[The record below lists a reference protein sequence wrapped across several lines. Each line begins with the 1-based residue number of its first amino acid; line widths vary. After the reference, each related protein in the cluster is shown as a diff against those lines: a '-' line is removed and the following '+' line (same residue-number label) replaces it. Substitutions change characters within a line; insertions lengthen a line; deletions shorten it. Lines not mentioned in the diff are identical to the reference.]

1 MIRRHWVAA
10 AVIATVFCSVSLSS
24 QPARNAASHGTT
36 CVSTT
41 FVQPP
46 PAYAAAVAKARAL
59 VCTQFLPDLPGLQ
72 IAVAVNGRVIWSAG
86 FGYAD
91 RERGQ
96 PVARTTMFQIG
107 SISKTLTGDAVAL
120 LVEAHKLD
128 LDVPIQRYVPSFP
141 EKRWPI
147 TARQLTGHRSGIRHY
162 HRDGHAE
169 NYTTTHYPTVLSSL
183 VMFAADSLE
192 FEPGTRFGYSTYG
205 YTLLSAALE
214 SASGEDFLTLMDTRV
229 FRPLGMLHTAP
240 DQIDSV
246 MIDRAQK
253 YDRNETTF
261 RIFPAPRV
269 DNSYKWA
276 GGGFLSSA
284 EDLVRFGSAHLAP
297 GHLQSASLDLLFTPQ
312 RNRDEKPAGT
322 NRASRGY
329 GVGWVIGPDA
339 RGRRIVSN
347 DGGAIGGTAEL
358 FVDRD
363 TKVVIAY
370 CANVNT
376 VAGRPLRVMAAM
388 TPILDP

>member
-1 MIRRHWVAA
+1 MIKRSWVAVAVFA
-10 AVIATVFCSVSLSS
+10 ASFCSSSLSS

-46 PAYAAAVAKARAL
+46 PQYAAAVARARNLA
-59 VCTQFLPDLPGLQ
+59 CAQFLSDLPGLQ
-72 IAVAVNGRVIWSAG
+72 IAVAVNGRLVWSAG

-120 LVEAHKLD
+120 LVAEHKLD
-128 LDVPIQRYVPSFP
+128 LDAPIQRYVPSFP

-147 TARQLTGHRSGIRHY
+147 TARELAGHQSGIRHY

-183 VMFAADSLE
+183 VMFAGDSLE

-205 YTLLSAALE
+205 YTLLSAAIE
-214 SASGEDFLTLMDTRV
+214 SASGADFLTLMSNRV

-246 MIDRAQK
+246 IVDRAQK
-253 YDRNETTF
+253 YDRDETTF
-261 RIFPAPRV
+261 RIYPAPRV

-284 EDLVRFGSAHLAP
+284 EDLVRFGNAHLAP
-297 GHLQSASLDLLFTPQ
+297 GYLQSASLDLLFTPV
-312 RNRDEKPAGT
+312 RIRDGKPAAI
-322 NRASRGY
+322 NRAGSGY
-329 GVGWVIGPDA
+329 GIGWVIGRDA
-339 RGRRIVSN
+339 RGRRIVGN

-363 TKVVIAY
+363 TRVVIAY

-388 TPILDP
+388 TPIFDP

>member
-1 MIRRHWVAA
+1 MIKHRWVAA
-10 AVIATVFCSVSLSS
+10 AVIAASFCFLSLSG
-24 QPARNAASHGTT
+24 QPAPNAASHGAT

-41 FVQPP
+41 FVSP
-46 PAYAAAVAKARAL
+46 PAPYAAAVARARTL
-59 VCTQFLPDLPGLQ
+59 VCAQFLPDLPGLQ
-72 IAVAVNGRVIWSAG
+72 VAVGVNGRLIWSAG

-96 PVARTTMFQIG
+96 SVARTTMFQIG
-107 SISKTLTGDAVAL
+107 SVSKSLTGDAVAL
-120 LVEAHKLD
+120 LVEGHKLD

-141 EKRWPI
+141 KKRWPV

-162 HRDGHAE
+162 RGDGHAE

-192 FEPGTRFGYSTYG
+192 FEPGTQFGYSTYG

-214 SASGEDFLTLMDTRV
+214 NASGEDFLTLMTTRV
-229 FRPLGMLHTAP
+229 FRPLGMLHTGP

-253 YDRNETTF
+253 YDRDETTF

-284 EDLVRFGSAHLAP
+284 EDLVRFASAHLAP
-297 GHLQSASLDLLFTPQ
+297 GYLQSASLDLLFTPQ
-312 RNRDEKPAGT
+312 RNRDEKPAGI
-322 NRASRGY
+322 NRAGRGY
-329 GVGWVIGPDA
+329 GVGWVIGRDA

-370 CANVNT
+370 CANVNS

-388 TPILDP
+388 TPIFDP

>member
-1 MIRRHWVAA
+1 
-10 AVIATVFCSVSLSS
+10 
-24 QPARNAASHGTT
+24 
-36 CVSTT
+36 
-41 FVQPP
+41 
-46 PAYAAAVAKARAL
+46 
-59 VCTQFLPDLPGLQ
+59 
-72 IAVAVNGRVIWSAG
+72 VNGRFIWSAG

-107 SISKTLTGDAVAL
+107 SVSKSLTGDAVAL
-120 LVEAHKLD
+120 LVEGRKLD

-141 EKRWPI
+141 KKRWPI
-147 TARQLTGHRSGIRHY
+147 TARQLAGHQSGIRHY
-162 HRDGHAE
+162 RKNGHAE

-183 VMFAADSLE
+183 VMFAGDPLE
-192 FEPGTRFGYSTYG
+192 FEPGTQFGYSTYG
-205 YTLLSAALE
+205 YTLLSAAIE
-214 SASGEDFLTLMDTRV
+214 SASGMDFPTFMASKV
-229 FRPLGMLHTAP
+229 FQPLGMLHTAP

-246 MIDRAQK
+246 MIDRAKK
-253 YDRNETTF
+253 YDRDETTF

-297 GHLQSASLDLLFTPQ
+297 GHLQSASLDLLFAPQ
-312 RNRDEKPAGT
+312 PIAGGK
-322 NRASRGY
+322 RAGVGRAERGY
-329 GVGWVIGPDA
+329 GVGWVIGRDV
-339 RGRRIVSN
+339 RGRRIVGN

-376 VAGRPLRVMAAM
+376 VAGRPLRVMTAM
-388 TPILDP
+388 IPIFDP

>member
-1 MIRRHWVAA
+1 MIKRRWAA
-10 AVIATVFCSVSLSS
+10 VAVIAAFFYSLSLSS
-24 QPARNAASHGTT
+24 QPVRGAGTHDTT

-46 PAYAAAVAKARAL
+46 AAYAAAVARARTLA
-59 VCTQFLPDLPGLQ
+59 CAQFLPDLPGLQ
-72 IAVAVNGRVIWSAG
+72 IAVAVNGRFIWSAG

-107 SISKTLTGDAVAL
+107 SVSKSLTGDAVAL
-120 LVEAHKLD
+120 LVEERKLD

-147 TARQLTGHRSGIRHY
+147 TARQLAGHQSGIRHY
-162 HRDGHAE
+162 RKDGRAE

-183 VMFAADSLE
+183 VMFAGDSLE
-192 FEPGTRFGYSTYG
+192 FEPGTQFGYSTYG
-205 YTLLSAALE
+205 YTLLSAAIE
-214 SASGEDFLTLMDTRV
+214 NASGMDFLKLMATRV
-229 FRPLGMLHTAP
+229 FQPLGMLHTGP

-246 MIDRAQK
+246 MIDRAKK
-253 YDRNETTF
+253 YDRDETTF
-261 RIFPAPRV
+261 RIYPAPRV

-284 EDLVRFGSAHLAP
+284 EDLVRFGSAHLAQ
-297 GHLQSASLDLLFTPQ
+297 GHLKSASLDLLFTPQ
-312 RNRDEKPAGT
+312 PIAGGK
-322 NRASRGY
+322 RAGVGRSRSGY
-329 GVGWVIGPDA
+329 GVGWVIGRDA
-339 RGRRIVSN
+339 RGRRIVGN
-347 DGGAIGGTAEL
+347 DGGAIGGTAEF

-363 TKVVIAY
+363 TRVVIAY

-376 VAGRPLRVMAAM
+376 VAGRPLRVMTAM
-388 TPILDP
+388 TTIFDP

>member
-1 MIRRHWVAA
+1 MIKHRWVAA
-10 AVIATVFCSVSLSS
+10 AIIAASFCSLSLSG
-24 QPARNAASHGTT
+24 QPARNAASHATK
-36 CVSTT
+36 CVSTN
-41 FVQPP
+41 FVEPP
-46 PAYAAAVAKARAL
+46 PGYAAAVARARTL

-72 IAVAVNGRVIWSAG
+72 MAVAVNGRLIWSAG

-107 SISKTLTGDAVAL
+107 SVSKSLTGDAVAL
-120 LVEAHKLD
+120 LVEEHKLD
-128 LDVPIQRYVPSFP
+128 LDAPIQRYVPSFP
-141 EKRWPI
+141 KKRWPI

-162 HRDGHAE
+162 RRDGHAE
-169 NYTTTHYPTVLSSL
+169 NYTTTHYSTVLSSL

-192 FEPGTRFGYSTYG
+192 FEPGTQFGYSTYG

-214 SASGEDFLTLMDTRV
+214 SASGEDFLTLMTKRV
-229 FRPLGMLHTAP
+229 FRPLGMLHTGP

-253 YDRNETTF
+253 YDRDERTF

-284 EDLVRFGSAHLAP
+284 EDLVRFGNAHLAP
-297 GHLQSASLDLLFTPQ
+297 GYLQPASLDLLFTPQ
-312 RNRDEKPAGT
+312 RNRDENPVGI
-322 NRASRGY
+322 NRAGRGY
-329 GVGWVIGPDA
+329 GVGWVIGHDA
-339 RGRRIVSN
+339 RGRRIVGN

-376 VAGRPLRVMAAM
+376 VAGRPLRVMEAM
-388 TPILDP
+388 TPIFDP

>member
-1 MIRRHWVAA
+1 MIKRGWVAV
-10 AVIATVFCSVSLSS
+10 AVIASFLCSRTLSS
-24 QPARNAASHGTT
+24 QLARNGASHDTT

-41 FVQPP
+41 FVEPP
-46 PAYAAAVAKARAL
+46 PQSAVAVAKAHDL
-59 VCTQFLPDLPGLQ
+59 VCTRFLPDLPGLQ
-72 IAVAVNGRVIWSAG
+72 VAVAVNGRLIWSEG

-147 TARQLTGHRSGIRHY
+147 TARELAGHKSGIRHY

-214 SASGEDFLTLMDTRV
+214 SASGEDFLTFMSNRV

-240 DQIDSV
+240 DEIDSV

-253 YDRNETTF
+253 YDRDETTF
-261 RIFPAPRV
+261 RIYPAPRV

-284 EDLVRFGSAHLAP
+284 EDLVQFGNAHLAP
-297 GHLQSASLDLLFTPQ
+297 GHLQSASLDLLFTPVQ
-312 RNRDEKPAGT
+312 IHDGKPASV
-322 NRASRGY
+322 NRAGSGY
-329 GVGWVIGPDA
+329 GVGWVIGRDA
-339 RGRRIVSN
+339 RGRRIVRN

-370 CANVNT
+370 CTNVNT
-376 VAGRPLRVMAAM
+376 VGGRPLRLMAVM
-388 TPILDP
+388 TPIFDP

>member
-1 MIRRHWVAA
+1 MIKRSWVAV
-10 AVIATVFCSVSLSS
+10 AVIASFCSFSLSS
-24 QPARNAASHGTT
+24 QSARNAASDGTK

-46 PAYAAAVAKARAL
+46 PQYETAVARAHAL
-59 VCTQFLPDLPGLQ
+59 ACTQFLPDLPGLQ
-72 IAVAVNGRVIWSAG
+72 IAVAVNGRLVWSAG

-96 PVARTTMFQIG
+96 RAARTTMFQIG

-120 LVEAHKLD
+120 LVEEHKLD

-147 TARQLTGHRSGIRHY
+147 TARELAGHQSGIRHY

-183 VMFAADSLE
+183 VMFASDSLE

-205 YTLLSAALE
+205 YTLLSAAIE
-214 SASGEDFLTLMDTRV
+214 SASGADFLTFMTTRV
-229 FRPLGMLHTAP
+229 FRPLGLRHTGP

-246 MIDRAQK
+246 MVDRAQK
-253 YDRNETTF
+253 YDRDETTF
-261 RIFPAPRV
+261 RIYPAPRA

-297 GHLQSASLDLLFTPQ
+297 GNLQSASLDLLFTPQ
-312 RNRDEKPAGT
+312 QIHDGKPARV
-322 NRASRGY
+322 NRAGSGY
-329 GVGWVIGPDA
+329 GVGWVIGRDA
-339 RGRRIVSN
+339 HGRRIVSN

-363 TKVVIAY
+363 TRVVIAY

-376 VAGRPLRVMAAM
+376 VPGRPLRVMTAM
-388 TPILDP
+388 TPIFDP

>member
-1 MIRRHWVAA
+1 MIKRSWVAV
-10 AVIATVFCSVSLSS
+10 AVIASFFCSRSLSS
-24 QPARNAASHGTT
+24 QSARNASSHDTT

-46 PAYAAAVAKARAL
+46 PQYAVAVAKAHRL
-59 VCTQFLPDLPGLQ
+59 VCTLFLPDLPGLQ
-72 IAVAVNGRVIWSAG
+72 IAVAVNGRLVWSAG

-96 PVARTTMFQIG
+96 PMARTTMIQIG
-107 SISKTLTGDAVAL
+107 SISKTLTGDGVAL

-147 TARQLTGHRSGIRHY
+147 TARELAGHQSGIRHY

-183 VMFAADSLE
+183 VMFADDSLE

-205 YTLLSAALE
+205 YTLLSAAIE
-214 SASGEDFLTLMDTRV
+214 SASGADFLTFMSNRV

-246 MIDRAQK
+246 MTDRAQK
-253 YDRNETTF
+253 YDRDETTF
-261 RIFPAPRV
+261 RIYAAPRV

-284 EDLVRFGSAHLAP
+284 EDLVRFANAHLAP

-312 RNRDEKPAGT
+312 Q
-322 NRASRGY
+322 
-329 GVGWVIGPDA
+329 IH
-339 RGRRIVSN
+339 
-347 DGGAIGGTAEL
+347 DG
-358 FVDRD
+358 
-363 TKVVIAY
+363 
-370 CANVNT
+370 
-376 VAGRPLRVMAAM
+376 
-388 TPILDP
+388 

>member
-1 MIRRHWVAA
+1 VRRVNQMAV
-10 AVIATVFCSVSLSS
+10 AVIASFCCSLSLSS
-24 QPARNAASHGTT
+24 QPARNAASHDTA

-46 PAYAAAVAKARAL
+46 AAYAAAVARARTLA
-59 VCTQFLPDLPGLQ
+59 CTRFLPDLPGLQ
-72 IAVAVNGRVIWSAG
+72 IAVAVNGRLVWSAG

-91 RERGQ
+91 RERGL

-147 TARQLTGHRSGIRHY
+147 TARQLAGHQSGIRHY
-162 HRDGHAE
+162 RRNGRAE

-183 VMFAADSLE
+183 VMFAGDSLL

-214 SASGEDFLTLMDTRV
+214 NASGMNFLTFMDTRV

-253 YDRNETTF
+253 YDRDETTF
-261 RIFPAPRV
+261 RIYPAPRV

-284 EDLVRFGSAHLAP
+284 EDLVRFANAHLAP
-297 GHLQSASLDLLFTPQ
+297 GHLQSASLDLLFTAQRTHDGRPQ
-312 RNRDEKPAGT
+312 GI
-322 NRASRGY
+322 NRAGSGY
-329 GVGWVIGPDA
+329 GVGWVIGRDA

-363 TKVVIAY
+363 TKVVIAN

-376 VAGRPLRVMAAM
+376 VPGRPLRVMAAM
-388 TPILDP
+388 TTIFDP